1 MGDLF
6 IAGATLAEGRYR
18 IDGPLGSGG
27 MAQVYRAYDVRLDRP
42 VAVKTMLPALALDED
57 FVARFRRESQAMAA
71 LGHIHVVTVHDTG
84 EEPRQGGPPIPYF
97 VMELVSGPS
106 LADQLRTHGALPVP
120 QALRLVD
127 QLLSALEASH
137 ALGLVHRDIKPA
149 NVLLAP
155 GGVAKVTDFGIVRAL
170 AGTALTGTHAA
181 IGTPPYMAPEQLRG
195 APDIDGRC
203 DLYAV
208 GVVLFEILTGRRLFD
223 GPDIFAI
230 AVQQRERPLP
240 ALASYGIT
248 GRPALDAVLARA
260 LAISPQDRYPDA
272 RAMRAAVKAADLA
285 PAGPEQAPAGRTT
298 HPVPTAAGRSGP
310 AFGPPLPAPTAAGRF
325 GPAAAPPRPAPA
337 PGAVVH
343 AAPWTS
349 LPPRTRVVQAG
360 RMALCALLV
369 VAGIWF
375 SAAAIESVNGQ
386 DWGHARWMAAVQ
398 GLAGLAGA
406 VGALPFW
413 TRAARPVP
421 PLHKVFSRILL
432 AAGLLV
438 LVFGCMTYVAVGRQ
452 ENCVKDDYQGCVSLF

>member
-6 IAGATLAEGRYR
+6 GAGATLAEGRYR

-27 MAQVYRAYDVRLDRP
+27 MAQVYRAYDLRLDRP
-42 VAVKTMLPALALDED
+42 VAVKTMLPALALDEG

-84 EEPRQGGPPIPYF
+84 EEPRQDGPPIPYF
-97 VMELVSGPS
+97 VMELVAGPS
-106 LADQLRTHGALPVP
+106 LADQLRTHGPLPVP

-155 GGVAKVTDFGIVRAL
+155 GGVAKVTDFGIVRAV
-170 AGTALTGTHAA
+170 AGTALTGTHVA

-208 GVVLFEILTGRRLFD
+208 GVVLFELLTGLRLFN
-223 GPDIFAI
+223 GPDIFAV

-240 ALASYGIT
+240 ALATYGVT

-260 LAISPQDRYPDA
+260 LAFSPQDRYPDA
-272 RAMRAAVKAADLA
+272 QAMRAAVRAADLA
-285 PAGPEQAPAGRTT
+285 PPG
-298 HPVPTAAGRSGP
+298 PTAEP
-310 AFGPPLPAPTAAGRF
+310 VLTATEQF
-325 GPAAAPPRPAPA
+325 GPAAGLPPRPALTRRT
-337 PGAVVH
+337 VVH
-343 AAPWTS
+343 TADWSA
-349 LPPRTRVVQAG
+349 LPLSTRVVQGG
-360 RMALCALLV
+360 RLAMCALLV
-369 VAGIWF
+369 VAGFWF
-375 SAAAIESVNGQ
+375 WMVALDSIEGQ
-386 DWGHARWMAAVQ
+386 DWGHARGMAVAQV
-398 GLAGLAGA
+398 LAGLAGA

-413 TRAARPVP
+413 ARAVQPTA
-421 PLHKVFSRILL
+421 LLLKVFSWFLFAGALL
-432 AAGLLV
+432 T
-438 LVFGCMTYVAVGRQ
+438 LVFGCMMYVGVNQQ
-452 ENCVKDDYQGCVSLF
+452 EKCVKNDYQGCVSLV